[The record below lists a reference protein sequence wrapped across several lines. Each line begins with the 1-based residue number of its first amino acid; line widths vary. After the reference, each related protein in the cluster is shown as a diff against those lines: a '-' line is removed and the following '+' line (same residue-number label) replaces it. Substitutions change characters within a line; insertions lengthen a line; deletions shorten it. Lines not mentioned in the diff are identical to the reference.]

1 VLVFVVIDSA
11 SVNSEGFNKMQQVN
25 VVMTE
30 HTEHLESSVK
40 RGGAQQDVEKSY
52 GKENC
57 TYGDDDDHDEQASG
71 MDDKGRKCWTKSAIQ
86 RAIIIIIDA
95 LRWQNMLSSCFSEE
109 ASESM
114 AGCSTLIAVLGLVS
128 ISSKATCIGNLTL
141 LPHDRFDFVAHSSN
155 FPGEPQ
161 AWMDKLPVLQR
172 LARENRNSARI
183 FKFVADPPTTTLQ
196 RLKVGVCTNP
206 KCECNLVIDQTL
218 LVQTGPSSL
227 PQYHKDHP

>member
-1 VLVFVVIDSA
+1 VATGPVKLWKNLQELKLTAQLKEIPGREKTRFGAGIPSTVTYLRAYDNVLQTLCICVLVFVVIDSA

-95 LRWQNMLSSCFSEE
+95 LR
-109 ASESM
+109 
-114 AGCSTLIAVLGLVS
+114 
-128 ISSKATCIGNLTL
+128 
-141 LPHDRFDFVAHSSN
+141 
-155 FPGEPQ
+155 
-161 AWMDKLPVLQR
+161 
-172 LARENRNSARI
+172 
-183 FKFVADPPTTTLQ
+183 
-196 RLKVGVCTNP
+196 
-206 KCECNLVIDQTL
+206 
-218 LVQTGPSSL
+218 
-227 PQYHKDHP
+227 